1 MKLDADVVRVVLEF
15 KDFTPLTRFIFP
27 DKHQTRFLNAT
38 DQIWI
43 DFIAVAVAF
52 VCLLYTSPSPRDP

>member
-27 DKHQTRFLNAT
+27 DKHQTSFLNAA

-52 VCLLYTSPSPRDP
+52 VDRVPWTLSLTHI